1 MDFDEFMVANAWSN
15 QVKTFESEK
24 RRSVWGSVEDWLAV
38 PWSKWTHNFG
48 SMRTWVIE
56 RLEFG
61 GLNPQRLLNVL
72 ILENEFFFISSDY

>member
-1 MDFDEFMVANAWSN
+1 
-15 QVKTFESEK
+15 
-24 RRSVWGSVEDWLAV
+24 
-38 PWSKWTHNFG
+38 
-48 SMRTWVIE
+48 MRTWVIE